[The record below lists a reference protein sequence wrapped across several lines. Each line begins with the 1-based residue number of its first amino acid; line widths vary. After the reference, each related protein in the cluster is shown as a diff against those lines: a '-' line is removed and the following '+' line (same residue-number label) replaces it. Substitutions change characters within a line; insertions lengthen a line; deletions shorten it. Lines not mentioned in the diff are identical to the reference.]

1 MAGST
6 LLYSEILDKVHKAK
20 TKDQKVSILK
30 QNDSEGL
37 RMVLKSSFD
46 PKIEWSIPEGEVP
59 YRANDV
65 PAGTEHTV
73 LAMECKKLW
82 HFIKGADKGTPQHK
96 KENMFIQMLEGL
108 HESEAKLLI
117 AAKDKRIHQVYK
129 GLSANVVKEAFDW
142 TDDYKKDDQNVYH
155 QNSRSASGVAG

>member
-1 MAGST
+1 MAGLT
-6 LLYSEILDKVHKAK
+6 LLYLEILDKVHKAK
-20 TKDQKVSILK
+20 TKDQKVSLLK
-30 QNDSEGL
+30 QNNSEGL

-46 PKIEWSIPEGEVP
+46 PKIEWVMPEGEVP
-59 YRANDV
+59 FRANDV
-65 PAGTEHTV
+65 PMGTEHTV
-73 LAMECKKLW
+73 LAMESKKLW
-82 HFIKGADKGTPQHK
+82 HFIKGADRQTPQHK
-96 KENMFIQMLEGL
+96 KETMFIQMLEGL

-117 AAKDKRIHQVYK
+117 AAKDKRLHQVYK

>member
-20 TKDQKVSILK
+20 TKDQKVLILK
-30 QNDSEGL
+30 QNNSEGL

-46 PKIEWSIPEGEVP
+46 PKIEWVMPEGEVP
-59 YRANDV
+59 FRANDV
-65 PAGTEHTV
+65 PMGTEHTV

-82 HFIKGADKGTPQHK
+82 HFIKGADKQTPQHK
-96 KENMFIQMLEGL
+96 KETMFIQMLEGL
-108 HESEAKLLI
+108 HESEAKLLV
-117 AAKDKRIHQVYK
+117 AAKDKRLHQVYK

-142 TDDYKKDDQNVYH
+142 NDDYNKDDQNVYH
-155 QNSRSASGVAG
+155 ANSRSASGVAG

>member
-20 TKDQKVSILK
+20 TKEQKVLILK
-30 QNDSEGL
+30 QNNTEGL

-59 YRANDV
+59 YRANDA

-82 HFIKGADKGTPQHK
+82 HFIKGADAQTPQHK
-96 KENMFIQMLEGL
+96 KEQMFIQMLEGL
-108 HESEAKLLI
+108 HDSEAKLLI
-117 AAKDKRIHQVYK
+117 AAKDKKVHQMYK
-129 GLSANVVKEAFDW
+129 GLSTNVVKEAFDW
-142 TDDYKKDDQNVYH
+142 NDDYKAYDQNVYH

>member
-20 TKDQKVSILK
+20 TKDQKVLILK
-30 QNDSEGL
+30 QNNSEGL

-46 PKIEWSIPEGEVP
+46 PKIKWSIPEGEVP

-73 LAMECKKLW
+73 LAMESKKLW
-82 HFIKGADKGTPQHK
+82 HFIKGADAQTPQHK
-96 KENMFIQMLEGL
+96 KEQMFIQMLEGL
-108 HESEAKLLI
+108 HDSEAKLLI

-129 GLSANVVKEAFDW
+129 GLSTNVVKEAFDW
-142 TDDYKKDDQNVYH
+142 NDDYKVDDQNVYH
-155 QNSRSASGVAG
+155 QNSRSASGLAG

>member
-20 TKDQKVSILK
+20 TKDQKVLILK
-30 QNDSEGL
+30 QNNSEGL

-46 PKIEWSIPEGEVP
+46 PKIKWSIPEGEVP

-73 LAMECKKLW
+73 LAMESKKLW
-82 HFIKGADKGTPQHK
+82 HFIKGADAQTPQHK
-96 KENMFIQMLEGL
+96 KEQMFIQMLEGL
-108 HESEAKLLI
+108 HESEAKLLV

-129 GLSANVVKEAFDW
+129 GLSTNVVKEAFDW
-142 TDDYKKDDQNVYH
+142 TDDYKRDDQNVYH
-155 QNSRSASGVAG
+155 ANSRSASGVAG

>member
-20 TKDQKVSILK
+20 TKDQKVSLLK
-30 QNDSEGL
+30 QNNSEGL

-46 PKIEWSIPEGEVP
+46 PKIEWVMPEGEVP
-59 YRANDV
+59 FRANDV
-65 PAGTEHTV
+65 PMGTEHTV
-73 LAMECKKLW
+73 LAMEAKKLW
-82 HFIKGADKGTPQHK
+82 HFIKGADRQTPQHK
-96 KENMFIQMLEGL
+96 KETMFIQMLEGL
-108 HESEAKLLI
+108 HESEAKLLV

-129 GLSANVVKEAFDW
+129 GLSTNVVKEAFDW
-142 TDDYKKDDQNVYH
+142 NDDYKKDDQNVYH

>member
-20 TKDQKVSILK
+20 TKDQKVSLLK

-37 RMVLKSSFD
+37 RMVIKSSFD

-73 LAMECKKLW
+73 LAMESKKLW

-96 KENMFIQMLEGL
+96 KEQMFIQMLEGL
-108 HESEAKLLI
+108 HDSEAKLLI

-129 GLSANVVKEAFDW
+129 GLSTNVVKEAFDW
-142 TDDYKKDDQNVYH
+142 TDDYKRDDQNVYH
-155 QNSRSASGVAG
+155 ANSRSASGVAG

>member
-20 TKDQKVSILK
+20 TKDQKVSLLK
-30 QNDSEGL
+30 QNNSEGL

-46 PKIEWSIPEGEVP
+46 PKIEWVMPEGEVP
-59 YRANDV
+59 FRANDV
-65 PAGTEHTV
+65 PMGTEHTV
-73 LAMECKKLW
+73 LAMEAKKLW
-82 HFIKGADKGTPQHK
+82 HFIKGADKTTPQHK
-96 KENMFIQMLEGL
+96 KETMFIQMLEGL
-108 HESEAKLLI
+108 HESEAKLLV

-129 GLSANVVKEAFDW
+129 GLSTNVVKEAFDW
-142 TDDYKKDDQNVYH
+142 NDDYKKDDQNVYH

>member
-20 TKDQKVSILK
+20 TKDQKVLILK
-30 QNDSEGL
+30 QNNSEGL

-46 PKIEWSIPEGEVP
+46 PKIKWSIPEGEVP

-129 GLSANVVKEAFDW
+129 GLSTNVVKEAFDW
-142 TDDYKKDDQNVYH
+142 NDDYKVDDQNVYH

>member
-20 TKDQKVSILK
+20 TKEQKVSLLK
-30 QNDSEGL
+30 QNNTEGL

-46 PKIEWSIPEGEVP
+46 PKIEWVMPEGEVP
-59 YRANDV
+59 FRANDV
-65 PAGTEHTV
+65 PMGTEHTV

-82 HFIKGADKGTPQHK
+82 HFIKGADKQTPQHK
-96 KENMFIQMLEGL
+96 KETMFIQMLEGL

-117 AAKDKRIHQVYK
+117 AAKDKRLHQVYK

-142 TDDYKKDDQNVYH
+142 NDDYNKDDQNVYH
-155 QNSRSASGVAG
+155 ANSRSASGVAG